1 LRLHRC
7 QFTDHHLINVTPHPI
22 FTSLIGFDE
31 RMANVLEVLGGM
43 FVLGRIAAA
52 DVSATQAETQVNPRV
67 VGFHA
72 VFAHMLVGVRDFN
85 SIQVRTFNS
94 HHSRLWNITS
104 V

>member
-1 LRLHRC
+1 
-7 QFTDHHLINVTPHPI
+7 
-22 FTSLIGFDE
+22 
-31 RMANVLEVLGGM
+31 MANVLEVLGGM

-94 HHSRLWNITS
+94 HHSRLWNITF